1 LSSVHTQ
8 VLVSS
13 ACVDCASC
21 PEDAVI
27 ADGIINISDYAFWR
41 CTTLRSITIPSSV
54 KSIHHCAFC
63 FATGLTAVTLNEGLA
78 SIGESAFF
86 GCSALLSITIPSSVT
101 TIDSFAFCIA
111 TGLTAVSL
119 NEGLTSIGERAFY
132 RCQSLYDITIPSS
145 VATIGSHAFSEASDL
160 TRVTFSEG
168 VTAIGEY
175 AFADSPVAIVTFPV
189 SLQSLGQFSFCP
201 SHLSHVTLYE
211 GVSFVGRHS
220 FCSSVVDV
228 QDDKCGDKIVRGL
241 KGRKV
246 DILINNAGYFTEK
259 EERLD
264 ALDFS
269 EEKKMIDVCAI
280 GPLRVTS
287 ALFKAGLLA
296 KHAKVIMITSQAGSI
311 SWRLTQNPEGHDYGH
326 HMSKAASTMA
336 SVLLSQELKQAGIA
350 VGIFHPGF
358 NKTEM
363 TTKYKHKWEE
373 EGAVDPAVG
382 AKRVC
387 HEICRLD
394 MKTTGRFINCEDG
407 LEIPF

>member
-1 LSSVHTQ
+1 VEVNVTDRNCWCRVGLGLELAKELSYQ
-8 VLVSS
+8 GAL
-13 ACVDCASC
+13 
-21 PEDAVI
+21 VI
-27 ADGIINISDYAFWR
+27 ATTREDEDVPNI
-41 CTTLRSITIPSSV
+41 
-54 KSIHHCAFC
+54 
-63 FATGLTAVTLNEGLA
+63 E
-78 SIGESAFF
+78 
-86 GCSALLSITIPSSVT
+86 
-101 TIDSFAFCIA
+101 
-111 TGLTAVSL
+111 
-119 NEGLTSIGERAFY
+119 
-132 RCQSLYDITIPSS
+132 
-145 VATIGSHAFSEASDL
+145 TIGD
-160 TRVTFSEG
+160 
-168 VTAIGEY
+168 I
-175 AFADSPVAIVTFPV
+175 
-189 SLQSLGQFSFCP
+189 
-201 SHLSHVTLYE
+201 
-211 GVSFVGRHS
+211 
-220 FCSSVVDV
+220 DV

-326 HMSKAASTMA
+326 HMSKAASTMD